1 MSDPAVAYEV
11 HALGIEHSSTIGA
24 IMGALADA
32 QGEVENAQKA
42 GTNPF
47 FNGNKYAT
55 LASIYDAC
63 RGALSKNG
71 IAVVQAP
78 FNAGND
84 IGVTTLLGHKSGE
97 WMRSSL
103 SVKPAKFD
111 AQGAGSAI
119 TYLRRYSLAAMVG
132 VAPED
137 DDGNATSVGQPEHK
151 AKPAAA
157 AKPTLVKNEAKAPTK
172 PAEPPVDP
180 ETGEI
185 SPHALV
191 IGKDGDGKVNWI
203 GFAAEFAAAL
213 DSSHTLQ
220 EGEAWVLFNQ
230 PALDDCKKASVKFHG
245 RIQEKIEAMRARMA
259 KTVESLV

>member
-1 MSDPAVAYEV
+1 MSDPAIDFEV

-47 FNGNKYAT
+47 FNGNRYAT

-103 SVKPAKFD
+103 AVKPAKFD

-137 DDGNATSVGQPEHK
+137 DDGNAASVGKPDV
-151 AKPAAA
+151 KPAAKTA
-157 AKPTLVKNEAKAPTK
+157 APKAETKTPAKL
-172 PAEPPVDP
+172 AEPPVHP
-180 ETGEI
+180 QTGEV

-191 IGKDGDGKVNWI
+191 IGNDADGKVNWI
-203 GFAAEFAAAL
+203 GFAAEFVAAL
-213 DSSHTLQ
+213 KSAKTLQ

-230 PALDDCKKASVKFHG
+230 PSLDDCEKASAKFHG
-245 RIQEKIEAMRARMA
+245 RIQEQIEAMRQRMA

>member
-1 MSDPAVAYEV
+1 MSDPAVAFEV

-78 FNAGND
+78 FNAGSD

-103 SVKPAKFD
+103 AVKPAKFD

-137 DDGNATSVGQPEHK
+137 DDGNAAVHQPDHK
-151 AKPAAA
+151 PAAKPAT
-157 AKPTLVKNEAKAPTK
+157 KPTIVKSDTKAAPK

-180 ETGEI
+180 QTGEV

-245 RIQEKIEAMRARMA
+245 RIQEKIEAMRTRMA